1 MSLRIRGRRGSPVDD
16 ESFQLQNCRRRRQGH
31 GRQGRPRRC
40 ENPPQRILINSGTA
54 PWPLDSPDRRALAGD
69 CRAIDRGLD
78 RALLGL
84 RPHWP
89 NAAMGDKALT
99 DLVAVVDQMIEKI
112 KRARIEDAYDRRRL
126 HALWPSNHYHRCLGM
141 ILTYGRYQRTFNSVL
156 MLALLN
162 SGIVV
167 SS

>member
-1 MSLRIRGRRGSPVDD
+1 MIAGRSTAGSIALSWGFDHIGRMRPWATKRLRG
-16 ESFQLQNCRRRRQGH
+16 
-31 GRQGRPRRC
+31 
-40 ENPPQRILINSGTA
+40 
-54 PWPLDSPDRRALAGD
+54 
-69 CRAIDRGLD
+69 
-78 RALLGL
+78 
-84 RPHWP
+84 
-89 NAAMGDKALT
+89 
-99 DLVAVVDQMIEKI
+99 LVAVVDQVIEKI

-162 SGIVV
+162 AGIVV